1 MPVDIMMPGTGGE
14 AGEAGIARWNRRPG
28 DAVRKGEALLDI
40 ETDKALVEVEAPA
53 DGVLA
58 RIVVD
63 EGGRAAVGAI
73 IGVLALAGEDVQA
86 LAAPS
91 PAPAASVASAACAAS
106 EAAAVLASAAAAAA
120 AATASAAAPAPAPET
135 VSAPETAPAP
145 ETVSAPA
152 HATASAS
159 SRVRASPLARRLAA
173 RHAVDLATL
182 RGSGPRGRVVKIDID
197 RALAA
202 TAAASAPAVAG
213 VRGVPAAGAPAVAS
227 AAGQHRPPAGATD
240 VPHSAMR
247 RVIAQRLAEAKRNIP
262 HFYLSI
268 DCDVDALL
276 ALRSQLE
283 AQAGFKPSVNDF
295 VVKAVALSMKRVPA
309 VNASWGDDA
318 MRCHA
323 SVDVSVAVT
332 TPGGLMTPIVRD
344 ADAKRLAELSAEMKA
359 LAARA
364 REGRLRPDE
373 YQGGGF
379 TVSNLGMYGVRDF
392 YAIVNPPQAAILAVG
407 ACEQRPVVRDGALAI
422 GTRMTCSLS
431 ADHRVVDG
439 AVGAEFL
446 AALRGLL
453 EAPLALL
460 V

>member
-1 MPVDIMMPGTGGE
+1 MPVDIVMPGTGGE

-63 EGGRAAVGAI
+63 EGGRAAVGAV

-91 PAPAASVASAACAAS
+91 GAPAASAASVASAASAAS

-120 AATASAAAPAPAPET
+120 AATASAPAPAPAPET
-135 VSAPETAPAP
+135 VPASA
-145 ETVSAPA
+145 SA

-182 RGSGPRGRVVKIDID
+182 RGSGPKGRVVKIDID

-202 TAAASAPAVAG
+202 AAAAPVPAVAG
-213 VRGVPAAGAPAVAS
+213 VRGAPAAGAPAVAS
-227 AAGQHRPPAGATD
+227 AADQHRPPAGATD

-318 MRCHA
+318 MRRHA
-323 SVDVSVAVT
+323 SVDVSVAVA

-446 AALRGLL
+446 AALRRLL